1 MGRIRKCSEKQTKRE
16 KQIAHQLNL
25 ISKCQSPNIFSE
37 THVIL
42 KFTFLL
48 LLFAC
53 RYFNLLSFDLLL
65 KAFMYQLALYF
76 SPLMQFIIHSIH
88 YLLWLAESIQWIFKN
103 QNLGCHLAADYKIIM
118 WTKLKVT
125 GNNVMFDRSSWF
137 LRVIVSSSRALRC
150 LLIYIFLHV

>member
-1 MGRIRKCSEKQTKRE
+1 MERIRKCSEKQTKRE

-42 KFTFLL
+42 IFTFLL

-65 KAFMYQLALYF
+65 KAFIYQLALYF
-76 SPLMQFIIHSIH
+76 SPLMQFIIHSTH
-88 YLLWLAESIQWIFKN
+88 YLFSDWPKAYSEFSKIRN
-103 QNLGCHLAADYKIIM
+103 KIIM

-125 GNNVMFDRSSWF
+125 GNNVMFDRSSQF
-137 LRVIVSSSRALRC
+137 LRVIMSSSRALRS
-150 LLIYIFLHV
+150 LLICIFLHVKK